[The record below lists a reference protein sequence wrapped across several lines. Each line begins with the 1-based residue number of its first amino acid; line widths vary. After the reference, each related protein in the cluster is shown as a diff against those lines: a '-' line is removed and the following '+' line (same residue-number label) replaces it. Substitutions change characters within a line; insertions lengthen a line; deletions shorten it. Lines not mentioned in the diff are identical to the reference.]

1 MRRLS
6 ISFGNLFVLFFE
18 NETEMIS
25 KQHKKDSGNSIGI
38 GNLLVQL
45 EMSLLFHE
53 LRGEVH
59 FARLYFTFGIPGL
72 SEQQMMSFNWRRTLE
87 NMEHD

>member
-1 MRRLS
+1 M
-6 ISFGNLFVLFFE
+6 LFFE

-53 LRGEVH
+53 LQGEVH
-59 FARLYFTFGIPGL
+59 FASLYFTFGIPGM
-72 SEQQMMSFNWRRTLE
+72 SEKEIMSFN
-87 NMEHD
+87 